1 MKRNLDTISA
11 INYIARFLKR
21 SSKCFKFAGNKDK
34 RGITTQRI
42 SLYKGYPDEI
52 INAQKSR
59 FWDNKIEIA
68 NYVYSDKGK
77 LNSYLEIRLGLLKGN
92 QFSVVLRF
100 IECEDS
106 IIEDS
111 IKFIKE
117 NGFINY
123 FGMQRFGNSI
133 VPTHI
138 IGLQVL
144 KKQWKDVMLN
154 VLNFQLEESRK
165 KLNLSNHEDVLDMK
179 YIDKVI
185 DSIPHKNIMEKKI
198 LICIKKSNYSYFN
211 AFNVINKQLQVLYP
225 HAYQS
230 YIFNLSVSER
240 LKKFGM
246 KILIGDIVKKK
257 KSLEINDINPEI
269 IDDLEGIPEQE
280 DQDDNDKDKE
290 KELFEDN
297 NHKDLETSN

>member
-1 MKRNLDTISA
+1 
-11 INYIARFLKR
+11 
-21 SSKCFKFAGNKDK
+21 
-34 RGITTQRI
+34 
-42 SLYKGYPDEI
+42 
-52 INAQKSR
+52 
-59 FWDNKIEIA
+59 
-68 NYVYSDKGK
+68 
-77 LNSYLEIRLGLLKGN
+77 
-92 QFSVVLRF
+92 
-100 IECEDS
+100 
-106 IIEDS
+106 
-111 IKFIKE
+111 
-117 NGFINY
+117 
-123 FGMQRFGNSI
+123 
-133 VPTHI
+133 
-138 IGLQVL
+138 
-144 KKQWKDVMLN
+144 
-154 VLNFQLEESRK
+154 
-165 KLNLSNHEDVLDMK
+165 MK